1 LHRYYHYMTS
11 KNRKKK
17 FLVFSETERR
27 SLRGD
32 RTIRRVFYNYI
43 PVAFFYDDDL
53 TSKKIAAI
61 QLVSTGLATN
71 IEAGEVVGL
80 HRNTV
85 SDAVNTNQLLGLNAV
100 IKDDRGRKGPIYYT
114 PEKRDHIIGLLESNP
129 GEIDEKIAHLASEE
143 LGTKISRQAV
153 ARIRVEYTKPF
164 NGFSPPSK
172 KDLMEIEA
180 TTRRMEKRLCK
191 EVQLSFDFENRPELK
206 DDIEK
211 ISAEPSFEGAD
222 TARENTISQLKKG
235 IATPYA
241 GMLFYQLFLGELN
254 FSNLFTDF
262 KPPEKGQYSFEDICL
277 SLIFGLV
284 HGLSS
289 IEAHKL
295 INPSQF
301 GPIFGLLRSPD
312 PITIR
317 TYLEIMAEQYISD
330 SVIDKFAVQVLKIGA
345 INPDV
350 FFIDGHFLPYY
361 GRNVLAKGWHTVRC
375 QALKGNEIY
384 VVSDIEK
391 RPLMFI
397 TEGCEID
404 FRPIIHRLAGKIVD
418 YGIKRPVL
426 VFDRGGYGV
435 HFFSELNQYADFIT
449 WGKHIRK
456 EELMSVRQE
465 DFTVGL
471 CVNGRCYE
479 ISQLDKIL
487 TESAATAKKEGRSER
502 SNVNLRML
510 VIREINKKTGE
521 EKGRRLSVLT
531 CDKQRPSWEIA
542 YFMFNRW
549 GKSEN
554 FFKEIMSIFNF
565 NYQPGYVI
573 DEMEHQPLFDN
584 PEVTIIRSTVKS
596 IKKGIKKI
604 EGDKAILQ
612 LEHQNTGKQRTAA
625 TIDTLENK
633 IHEKLEDMAGFEKKL
648 QELPEKITLES
659 LLGKPMS
666 RCDLEKKRI
675 YDLLQ
680 IIAYHARER
689 LVQEFRYEYKRP
701 HDVKQILDKITGKGG
716 YVKLI
721 GQTLVVLVDWIE
733 RPAHRKAA
741 QGLCRRIN
749 SLGIKLQGSLPMK
762 LHFAISRTPLIGVN

>member
-1 LHRYYHYMTS
+1 MTS
-11 KNRKKK
+11 NNRTKN
-17 FLVFSETERR
+17 FLIFLETERR
-27 SLRGD
+27 PLRGD
-32 RTIRRVFYNYI
+32 RTIRRVFYNYT
-43 PVAFFYDDDL
+43 PVAFFYDNDI

-61 QLVSTGLATN
+61 QLVNTGLATN

-85 SDAVNTNQLLGLNAV
+85 SNAVNTNQLLGLNAV
-100 IKDDRGRKGPIYYT
+100 IKDDRGRKEPIYYT
-114 PEKRDHIIGLLESNP
+114 PEKRKHIIDLLESKP
-129 GEIDEKIAHLASEE
+129 GETDEKIARQASEE

-153 ARIRVEYTKPF
+153 ARIRVEHTKPF

-172 KDLMEIEA
+172 KELVEIEA
-180 TTRRMEKRLCK
+180 ATRRMEKRLGK
-191 EVQLSFDFENRPELK
+191 QAQLSFDFENRPELK

-211 ISAEPSFEGAD
+211 ISDEPSFEAAD
-222 TARENTISQLKKG
+222 TTQENTISQLEKG

-241 GMLFYQLFLGELN
+241 GLLFYQLFLGELN
-254 FSNLFTDF
+254 FRELFTDF
-262 KPPEKGQYSFEDICL
+262 KPPEKGKYSFEDICL
-277 SLIFGLV
+277 SLIFGLA

-295 INPSQF
+295 VNPSQF
-301 GPIFGLLRSPD
+301 GPVFGLPRSPD
-312 PITIR
+312 PVTIR
-317 TYLEIMAEQYISD
+317 TYLEIMAEQHISD
-330 SVIDKFAVQVLKIGA
+330 SVVDKFALQVLKIGA
-345 INPDV
+345 VNPDV

-361 GRNVLAKGWHTVRC
+361 GFNLLAKGWHTVRS

-404 FRPIIHRLAGKIVD
+404 FRPIIHRLAGKMID

-435 HFFSELNQYADFIT
+435 HFFSELSRYADFVT
-449 WGKHIRK
+449 WGKYVRK
-456 EELMSVRQE
+456 EELTSVRQE

-471 CVNGRCYE
+471 RVNGRCYE
-479 ISQLDKIL
+479 ISELDKTL

-502 SNVNLRML
+502 SSVNLRMI
-510 VIREINKKTGE
+510 VMREINEKTGE
-521 EKGRRLSVLT
+521 EKGRRLSALT
-531 CDKQRPSWEIA
+531 CDKKRPSWEIA
-542 YFMFNRW
+542 YFMLNRW

-554 FFKEIMSIFNF
+554 FFKEIMSIFSF
-565 NYQPGYVI
+565 NYHPGYVI
-573 DEMEHQPLFDN
+573 DEMEQQPLFDN
-584 PEVTIIRSTVKS
+584 LEVAIIRSAVKS
-596 IKKGIKKI
+596 IKKDIKRI

-612 LEHQNTGKQRTAA
+612 LKHQKTGKQKTAVM
-625 TIDTLENK
+625 IDTLEKK
-633 IHEKLEDMAGFEKKL
+633 ICEKLEDTAGFEKKL
-648 QELPEKITLES
+648 EELPEKITLES
-659 LLGKPMS
+659 LLGRPMS
-666 RCDLEKKRI
+666 QCDLEKKRI

-689 LVQEFRYEYKRP
+689 LVQEFRHEYKRP

-741 QGLCRRIN
+741 QGLCQRIN
-749 SLGIKLQGSLPMK
+749 NLGIKIQGSLPMK
-762 LHFAISRTPLIGVN
+762 LHFAVSRTPLTGVN

>member
-1 LHRYYHYMTS
+1 MAS
-11 KNRKKK
+11 NNCKKK
-17 FLVFSETERR
+17 FLIFSETERR
-27 SLRGD
+27 PLRGD
-32 RTIRRVFYNYI
+32 RTIRRVFYNYT

-61 QLVSTGLATN
+61 QLVNTGLATN

-85 SDAVNTNQLLGLNAV
+85 SNAVNTNRLLGLNEV

-114 PEKRDHIIGLLESNP
+114 AEKRKHIIEILESKP
-129 GEIDEKIAHLASEE
+129 GETDEKIALQASEE

-172 KDLMEIEA
+172 KDLIEIEA
-180 TTRRMEKRLCK
+180 ATRRMEKQLGK
-191 EVQLSFDFENRPELK
+191 QVQMSFDFENRPELK

-211 ISAEPSFEGAD
+211 ISCEPSFEASD
-222 TARENTISQLKKG
+222 TTRENTISQLEKG

-241 GMLFYQLFLGELN
+241 GLLFYQLFLGELN
-254 FSNLFTDF
+254 FSKLFTDF

-295 INPSQF
+295 VNPSQF
-301 GPIFGLLRSPD
+301 GPVFGLLRSPD
-312 PITIR
+312 PVTIR
-317 TYLEIMAEQYISD
+317 TYLEIMAEQHISD
-330 SVIDKFAVQVLKIGA
+330 SVIDKFAVQVLIIGA
-345 INPDV
+345 VNPDV
-350 FFIDGHFLPYY
+350 FFVDGHFLPYY
-361 GRNVLAKGWHTVRC
+361 GLNILAKGWHTVRC

-404 FRPIIHRLAGKIVD
+404 FRPIIHRLASKIID
-418 YGIKRPVL
+418 YGIKRPIL

-435 HFFSELNQYADFIT
+435 HFFSELSQYADFVS

-456 EELMSVRQE
+456 EELTSVRQE
-465 DFTVGL
+465 DFTVCL
-471 CVNGRCYE
+471 HVNGRCYE
-479 ISQLDKIL
+479 ISQLDKTL
-487 TESAATAKKEGRSER
+487 TESAATAKKEDRFER
-502 SNVNLRML
+502 SSVNLRMI
-510 VIREINKKTGE
+510 VIREINQKTGK
-521 EKGRRLSVLT
+521 EKGHRLSVLT

-542 YFMFNRW
+542 YFMLNRW

-565 NYQPGYVI
+565 NYHPGYAI
-573 DEMEHQPLFDN
+573 DEMEQQPLFNN
-584 PEVTIIRSTVKS
+584 PEVVIIHSTIKS
-596 IKKGIKKI
+596 IKKEIKRI

-612 LEHQNTGKQRTAA
+612 LNYQKTGKQKTAVM
-625 TIDTLENK
+625 IDTLEQK
-633 IHEKLEDMAGFEKKL
+633 LREKLEDMAGFEKKL
-648 QELPEKITLES
+648 GELPEKITLES

-666 RCDLEKKRI
+666 ICDLEKKRI

-689 LVQEFRYEYKRP
+689 LIQEFKYEYKRP
-701 HDVKQILDKITGKGG
+701 HDIKQILDKITGKGG
-716 YVKLI
+716 YVRLM
-721 GQTLVVLVDWIE
+721 GQTLVVLLDWIE
-733 RPAHRKAA
+733 RPAHRKAT

-749 SLGIKLQGSLPMK
+749 NLGIKIQGNLPLK
-762 LHFAISRTPLIGVN
+762 LHFAISRTPLIGVS

>member
-1 LHRYYHYMTS
+1 MI
-11 KNRKKK
+11 
-17 FLVFSETERR
+17 FSETEQRP
-27 SLRGD
+27 LRGD
-32 RTIRRVFYNYI
+32 RTIRRVFYNYT
-43 PVAFFYDDDL
+43 PVALFYDNDL

-85 SDAVNTNQLLGLNAV
+85 SNAVNTNQLLGLNAV

-114 PEKRDHIIGLLESNP
+114 PEKRKDIIDLLESKP
-129 GEIDEKIAHLASEE
+129 GETDEKIARQASKK

-153 ARIRVEYTKPF
+153 ARIRVEHTKPF

-172 KDLMEIEA
+172 KELMEIEA
-180 TTRRMEKRLCK
+180 ATRRLEKRLGK
-191 EVQLSFDFENRPELK
+191 QVQLSFDFENRPEFK

-211 ISAEPSFEGAD
+211 ISGEPSFEAAD
-222 TARENTISQLKKG
+222 TTQENTIFQLEKG

-241 GMLFYQLFLGELN
+241 GLLFYQLFLGELN
-254 FSNLFTDF
+254 FRKLFTDF
-262 KPPEKGQYSFEDICL
+262 KPPEKGAYSYEDICL
-277 SLIFGLV
+277 SLIFGLA

-289 IEAHKL
+289 IEGHKL
-295 INPSQF
+295 VNPSQF
-301 GPIFGLLRSPD
+301 GPVFGLPRSPD
-312 PITIR
+312 PVTIR
-317 TYLEIMAEQYISD
+317 TYLEIMAEQHISD
-330 SVIDKFAVQVLKIGA
+330 SVVDKFALQVLKIGA
-345 INPDV
+345 VNPDV

-361 GRNVLAKGWHTVRC
+361 GFNLLAKGWHTVRR

-404 FRPIIHRLAGKIVD
+404 FRPIIHRLAGKIID

-435 HFFSELNQYADFIT
+435 HFFSELSRYADFVT
-449 WGKHIRK
+449 WGKYVRK
-456 EELMSVRQE
+456 EELASVRQE

-471 CVNGRCYE
+471 RVNGRCYE
-479 ISQLDKIL
+479 ISELDKTL

-502 SNVNLRML
+502 SIVNLRMV
-510 VIREINKKTGE
+510 VIREINEKTGK
-521 EKGRRLSVLT
+521 EKRRRLSMLT
-531 CDKQRPSWEIA
+531 CDKKRPSWEIA
-542 YFMFNRW
+542 YFMLNRW

-554 FFKEIMSIFNF
+554 FFKEIMSIFSF
-565 NYQPGYVI
+565 NYHPGYVI
-573 DEMEHQPLFDN
+573 DEMEQQSLFDN
-584 PEVTIIRSTVKS
+584 PEAVIIRSAVKS
-596 IKKGIKKI
+596 IKKEIKRI

-612 LEHQNTGKQRTAA
+612 LEYQKTGKQKTAVM
-625 TIDTLENK
+625 IDTLEKK
-633 IHEKLEDMAGFEKKL
+633 IREKLEDKAGFEKK
-648 QELPEKITLES
+648 QEELPEKITLES

-666 RCDLEKKRI
+666 QCDLEKKRI

-689 LVQEFRYEYKRP
+689 LVQEFRHEYKRP

-749 SLGIKLQGSLPMK
+749 NLGIKIQGNLPMK
-762 LHFAISRTPLIGVN
+762 LHFAVSRTPLTGVN

>member
-1 LHRYYHYMTS
+1 MDS
-11 KNRKKK
+11 KNRTKN
-17 FLVFSETERR
+17 FLIFSETERR

-43 PVAFFYDDDL
+43 PVAFFYDNDL
-53 TSKKIAAI
+53 TSKKLAAI

-85 SDAVNTNQLLGLNAV
+85 SNAVNTNQLLGLNAV
-100 IKDDRGRKGPIYYT
+100 IKDDRGRKKPIYYT
-114 PEKRDHIIGLLESNP
+114 PEKRKHIIELLESKP
-129 GEIDEKIAHLASEE
+129 GDTDEKIAQQASEE

-153 ARIRVEYTKPF
+153 ARIRVEHAEPF

-172 KDLMEIEA
+172 RELMEIEA
-180 TTRRMEKRLCK
+180 ATRRIEKRLGK
-191 EVQLSFDFENRPELK
+191 QVQLSFNFENKPELK

-211 ISAEPSFEGAD
+211 ISDEPSFEAPG
-222 TARENTISQLKKG
+222 TTQENTLSQLKKG

-241 GMLFYQLFLGELN
+241 GLLFYQLFLGELN
-254 FSNLFTDF
+254 FSELFTDF
-262 KPPEKGQYSFEDICL
+262 KPPEKKQYSFEAICL
-277 SLIFGLV
+277 SIFFGLV

-289 IEAHKL
+289 IEAQKL
-295 INPSQF
+295 VNPSQF
-301 GPIFGLLRSPD
+301 GPIFGLPRSPD
-312 PITIR
+312 PVTIR

-330 SVIDKFAVQVLKIGA
+330 SIIDKFALQVLKIGA
-345 INPDV
+345 VDPDV
-350 FFIDGHFLPYY
+350 FFVDGHFLPYY
-361 GRNVLAKGWHTVRC
+361 GLNLLAKGWHTVRC

-384 VVSDIEK
+384 VVSDIQK

-404 FRPIIHRLAGKIVD
+404 FRPIIHRLAAKIID
-418 YGIKRPVL
+418 YGIKRPIL
-426 VFDRGGYGV
+426 VFDRGAYGV
-435 HFFSELNQYADFIT
+435 HFFSELSQYADFVT
-449 WGKHIRK
+449 WGKYVRK

-471 CVNGRCYE
+471 RVNGRCYE
-479 ISQLDKIL
+479 ISQLDKTL
-487 TESAATAKKEGRSER
+487 TESAGTAKKEERLER
-502 SNVNLRML
+502 SSVNLRMV
-510 VIREINKKTGE
+510 VIKEINEKTGK

-531 CDKQRPSWEIA
+531 CDKKRPSWEIA
-542 YFMFNRW
+542 YFMLNRW

-573 DEMEHQPLFDN
+573 DEMEQQPFFDN
-584 PEVTIIRSTVKS
+584 PEVAIIRSAVKS
-596 IKKGIKKI
+596 IKKGIEKI

-612 LEHQNTGKQRTAA
+612 LEYQNTGKQKTA
-625 TIDTLENK
+625 NK
-633 IHEKLEDMAGFEKKL
+633 IDALEKKTREKLEDMAGFEKKL
-648 QELPEKITLES
+648 EELPEKITLES

-666 RCDLEKKRI
+666 KCDLEKKRI

-689 LVQEFRYEYKRP
+689 LVQELRHEYNRP

-733 RPAHRKAA
+733 RPAHLQAA

-749 SLGIKLQGSLPMK
+749 NLGVKIQGSLSIK